1 MSDFENLQQR
11 MQQALLELEALQTQ
25 ENQLHHQ
32 VVNIETSLEVHYEN
46 EILYQSHRQANKQVC
61 KTKWCLD
68 KANNQKTNL
77 IQDLIQIQDLAQEVL
92 KLQHVHQIKQV
103 WEILNIRLVSEI
115 KEKLQQV
122 KQAQEQSE
130 KAERKWID
138 AQIVLDQVYDQAW
151 LQEEERLNWQHEE
164 INRELQLIRT
174 QIIWAR
180 HTYEGLQYQLDDL

>member
-1 MSDFENLQQR
+1 MSDFENLQQQ
-11 MQQALLELEALQTQ
+11 MLQALLELEALQTQ
-25 ENQLHHQ
+25 ENQLHRQ

-61 KTKWCLD
+61 KTKRCLD
-68 KANNQKTNL
+68 KAKNQKTNL

-115 KEKLQQV
+115 KEKLLQV